1 MGKVIQFKPRKN
13 NSKSSA
19 PVEDMQPP
27 VIPIDTNNGWH
38 FGSIDESDTAVILR
52 AIAYLMAFVFGTA
65 FIFIGFEGWIKRGLI
80 ATATCFAL
88 SYLLLLRRK

>member
-13 NSKSSA
+13 NKASA
-19 PVEDMQPP
+19 PVEDMQSP
-27 VIPIDTNNGWH
+27 VVPTDTNKGWH

-65 FIFIGFEGWIKRGLI
+65 FIFIGFEGWIKRGLF